1 MTNIYL
7 ITNNITQQR
16 YVGKTIHT
24 IEHRFE
30 AHCHDTNNTYIDNAI
45 KAYGRDNFSLEL
57 LKICDDSE
65 WQYWET
71 YYIKKMHAH
80 WSDGGYNLSMGGDFN
95 PMDDPEVK
103 RRHAAA
109 CASSDHRE
117 KQRLAATG
125 KRHTLESRKKMS
137 MIQKQVYS
145 NPELRRKVKLNQ
157 PTVISVKMLD
167 DQDNVIR
174 EFDSLTDVCRYFNKD
189 QGNTSA
195 LHSVLDKFNKNGK
208 RAKFWGHAWIKSDKK
223 V

>member
-16 YVGKTIHT
+16 YVGKTIHA

-174 EFDSLTDVCRYFNKD
+174 EFDSLTDVCR
-189 QGNTSA
+189 
-195 LHSVLDKFNKNGK
+195 
-208 RAKFWGHAWIKSDKK
+208 
-223 V
+223 

>member
-71 YYIKKMHAH
+71 YYIKKMHSH
-80 WSDGGYNLSMGGDFN
+80 WSEGGYNLSMGGDFN
-95 PMDDPEVK
+95 PMDDEEVK

-109 CASSDHRE
+109 CASPDHRE
-117 KQRLAATG
+117 KQRIAATG
-125 KRHTLESRKKMS
+125 KRHSLESRKKMS
-137 MIQKQVYS
+137 AIQKQVYR

-167 DQDNVIR
+167 DQDNVIK

-189 QGNTSA
+189 PGNTSA

-208 RAKFWGHAWIKSDKK
+208 RAKFWGYAWIRSDKK